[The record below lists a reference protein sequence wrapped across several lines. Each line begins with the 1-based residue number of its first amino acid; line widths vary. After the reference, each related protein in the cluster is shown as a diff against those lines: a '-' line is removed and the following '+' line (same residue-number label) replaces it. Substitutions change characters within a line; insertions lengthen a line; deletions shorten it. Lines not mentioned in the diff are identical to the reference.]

1 MSIACLQR
9 LCCRSVDDETDKRP
23 EIVVISNQPDKDNAS
38 IPESFGDSG
47 VSIRG
52 GKYTKAGSR
61 GSVSEEDS
69 GVGSEGHNQ
78 SDIADQTDTSS
89 QADDCSSKPGT
100 LHRTASSLSEFSKIL
115 PICEE
120 HDLTAEIAEELK
132 QMNGFS
138 LEANSKKNILELDES
153 NQYDDNGS
161 QDAGEKKKK
170 RKRRKHRKVTK
181 DQGDDQESEEVKEV

>member
-9 LCCRSVDDETDKRP
+9 LCCFGNDEDSVKRP
-23 EIVVISNQPDKDNAS
+23 EIVVISNQPEKDDQS

-47 VSIRG
+47 VSLP
-52 GKYTKAGSR
+52 KYGKAGSR

-89 QADDCSSKPGT
+89 QADSPKPG
-100 LHRTASSLSEFSKIL
+100 LRRNNSDSDFDQIL
-115 PICEE
+115 PICKNS
-120 HDLTAEIAEELK
+120 DLTAEISEELK

-138 LEANSKKNILELDES
+138 LEANATRNIMDLNLPYEENAD
-153 NQYDDNGS
+153 
-161 QDAGEKKKK
+161 KKKK
-170 RKRRKHRKVTK
+170 RKRRKHRKIKECV
-181 DQGDDQESEEVKEV
+181 GDEESEEVKEV

>member
-9 LCCRSVDDETDKRP
+9 LCCGAAEEETDKRP

-52 GKYTKAGSR
+52 GKYTGKAGSR

-89 QADDCSSKPGT
+89 TVDDRPS
-100 LHRTASSLSEFSKIL
+100 LHRSNSSLSEFSKIL

-120 HDLTAEIAEELK
+120 NDLTAEIGEELK
-132 QMNGFS
+132 KMNGFS
-138 LEANSKKNILELDES
+138 LEADGIEL
-153 NQYDDNGS
+153 
-161 QDAGEKKKK
+161 
-170 RKRRKHRKVTK
+170 RKRPIII
-181 DQGDDQESEEVKEV
+181 GPGYI

>member
-1 MSIACLQR
+1 
-9 LCCRSVDDETDKRP
+9 LCCRSVDEETDKRP
-23 EIVVISNQPDKDNAS
+23 EIVVISNQPNDKDNAS

-47 VSIRG
+47 VSLRG
-52 GKYTKAGSR
+52 EKYNKAGSR

-89 QADDCSSKPGT
+89 QADDCASKPGE
-100 LHRTASSLSEFSKIL
+100 LHRSESQISFDQIL
-115 PICEE
+115 TICDN

-138 LEANSKKNILELDES
+138 LEANSKRNILELDLA
-153 NQYDDNGS
+153 NQYEDNGNQES
-161 QDAGEKKKK
+161 SEKKKK

-181 DQGDDQESEEVKEV
+181 EQSDDQESEEVKEV

>member
-1 MSIACLQR
+1 MKMSMTCLQR
-9 LCCRSVDDETDKRP
+9 LCCQSVDEESDKRP
-23 EIVVISNQPDKDNAS
+23 EIVVISNQPDKDCAS

-47 VSIRG
+47 VSVIS
-52 GKYTKAGSR
+52 GKYIKAGSR

-89 QADDCSSKPGT
+89 QTDAESTKPGT
-100 LHRTASSLSEFSKIL
+100 LHRTESSLSEFSKIHV
-115 PICEE
+115 IEE

-138 LEANSKKNILELDES
+138 LEAHGIKL
-153 NQYDDNGS
+153 
-161 QDAGEKKKK
+161 
-170 RKRRKHRKVTK
+170 
-181 DQGDDQESEEVKEV
+181 

>member
-1 MSIACLQR
+1 MFFLEITKTIL
-9 LCCRSVDDETDKRP
+9 DKRP

-47 VSIRG
+47 VSVRS
-52 GKYTKAGSR
+52 GKYNKAGSR

-89 QADDCSSKPGT
+89 TVDDDKPT
-100 LHRTASSLSEFSKIL
+100 LMRTNSSLSEFSKIL

-120 HDLTAEIAEELK
+120 QDLTAEIAEELK
-132 QMNGFS
+132 QMNGMTF
-138 LEANSKKNILELDES
+138 
-153 NQYDDNGS
+153 
-161 QDAGEKKKK
+161 
-170 RKRRKHRKVTK
+170 
-181 DQGDDQESEEVKEV
+181 